1 MRGII
6 PQEGFTLVELMVTI
20 AVMAI
25 IALMAAPSMSNLLE
39 SKRLDANQRDL
50 INTLSEAK
58 SQAILGRQNVSV
70 NLNSTASNTPTSLN
84 WQTASNNT
92 LELKNIAADGTQ
104 SSLTTTTLAFNANGV
119 VANITQDTL
128 LSICNSRIN
137 KKKVQMDKHG
147 SLKRQ
152 LQIQE
157 TLILLLRIQVCVVKV

>member
-92 LELKNIAADGTQ
+92 LERLCCTKI
-104 SSLTTTTLAFNANGV
+104 
-119 VANITQDTL
+119 
-128 LSICNSRIN
+128 
-137 KKKVQMDKHG
+137 
-147 SLKRQ
+147 
-152 LQIQE
+152 
-157 TLILLLRIQVCVVKV
+157 

>member
-1 MRGII
+1 
-6 PQEGFTLVELMVTI
+6 
-20 AVMAI
+20 
-25 IALMAAPSMSNLLE
+25 MSTHP
-39 SKRLDANQRDL
+39 NQRDL

-92 LELKNIAADGTQ
+92 LELKNIADGKQ

-137 KKKVQMDKHG
+137 KKRK
-147 SLKRQ
+147 SLF
-152 LQIQE
+152 
-157 TLILLLRIQVCVVKV
+157 

>member
-25 IALMAAPSMSNLLE
+25 ITLMAAPSMSNLLE

-70 NLNSTASNTPTSLN
+70 NLNSIASNTPTSLN
-84 WQTASNNT
+84 W
-92 LELKNIAADGTQ
+92 
-104 SSLTTTTLAFNANGV
+104 
-119 VANITQDTL
+119 
-128 LSICNSRIN
+128 
-137 KKKVQMDKHG
+137 
-147 SLKRQ
+147 
-152 LQIQE
+152 
-157 TLILLLRIQVCVVKV
+157 